1 MSPTYDTCPSGRL
14 MHKAAK
20 SMRPRRSWS
29 RSATQWSVVS
39 KLMVAVSLAI
49 GLGGCPP
56 PNMPPTNPSITISNE
71 RRGGH
76 PGDPGIFFDM
86 SGVGFTP
93 NGRVNIS
100 LNSVPNRPS
109 AIQLTNGPLLPD
121 LFADGQGNFS
131 AFHVAQ
137 DCTIHGPPDPG
148 PVDIFVM
155 AVDQT
160 STNFAVHRFAAVS
173 FECQML

>member
-1 MSPTYDTCPSGRL
+1 MKEGWL
-14 MHKAAK
+14 
-20 SMRPRRSWS
+20 RSV
-29 RSATQWSVVS
+29 TQRSVVS
-39 KLMVAVSLAI
+39 KLVVAVSLAL

-56 PNMPPTNPSITISNE
+56 PNGPPTNPSITISNE
-71 RRGGH
+71 R
-76 PGDPGIFFDM
+76 PGCGAIGSQGICFDM
-86 SGVGFTP
+86 SGAGFTP

-100 LNSVPNRPS
+100 LNSVPNQPA

-121 LFADGQGNFS
+121 LFADGGGNFS
-131 AFHVAQ
+131 NFHVRQ

-160 STNFAVHRFAAVS
+160 SRNFAVHRFAAVH
-173 FECQML
+173 FECQM